1 MGKSTF
7 RDYKNEHNNSSW
19 KEHFN
24 LDGLL
29 EFLNSKITIG
39 IIFTTKGR
47 FHIADTL
54 FIINIWNKFKGCEKE
69 KIFQSALK
77 HKNT

>member
-1 MGKSTF
+1 MNDLYSLTSIRKRIGPNVGKSTF

-39 IIFTTKGR
+39 IIFTTKE
-47 FHIADTL
+47 DSTL
-54 FIINIWNKFKGCEKE
+54 QIHYL
-69 KIFQSALK
+69 S
-77 HKNT
+77 